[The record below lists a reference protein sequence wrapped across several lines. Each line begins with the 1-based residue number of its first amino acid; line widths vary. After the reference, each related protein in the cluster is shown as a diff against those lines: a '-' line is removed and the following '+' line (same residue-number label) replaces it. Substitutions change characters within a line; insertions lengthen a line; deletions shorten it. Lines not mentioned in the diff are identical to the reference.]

1 MVGIIGATAYCVFAG
16 AEIAMERSL
25 VMALVMFGAVLADRP
40 ALSLRNL
47 AIAALL
53 VLAREPETLLGPSFQ
68 MSFGAVAALV
78 AIAPLLTRAR
88 SSIPSRGPISRA
100 VAWARRALIG
110 LAATTFVAGLA
121 TAPFSTY
128 HFQKANP
135 LGLLGNALALPL
147 VGVVVMPSALL
158 GVLAYPFG
166 LDRPVWGGDGHR
178 RQLRAGHLGLGE
190 RARRSSCR
198 LSAPARWPCSP
209 SPSF

>member
-1 MVGIIGATAYCVFAG
+1 MIGATAYCVFAG
-16 AEIAMERSL
+16 AEIATERSL

-88 SSIPSRGPISRA
+88 SSIPSSGTISHA
-100 VAWARRALIG
+100 VAWAPRALIG
-110 LAATTFVAGLA
+110 LATTTFVAGLA
-121 TAPFSTY
+121 TAPLSAY
-128 HFQKANP
+128 HFQTAIP

-158 GVLAYPFG
+158 GVLV
-166 LDRPVWGGDGHR
+166 L
-178 RQLRAGHLGLGE
+178 QLRL
-190 RARRSSCR
+190 
-198 LSAPARWPCSP
+198 
-209 SPSF
+209 